1 MVVAVFV
8 VVIVNIVMM
17 VRVTVA
23 NTLQENGVRIVVP
36 HNGFARENLQWRQTG
51 EADKHRNTYSK

>member
-8 VVIVNIVMM
+8 VVIVNIVIM

-36 HNGFARENLQWRQTG
+36 HNGFAREKPPM
-51 EADKHRNTYSK
+51 EANKRSR